1 MDALVAI
8 FSEGR
13 HVAATELQNLSSWW
27 VRTMLQTWEM
37 NMEELQ
43 AEKNIADIWEPQ
55 LGLLP
60 HRLHK
65 RPSSE

>member
-8 FSEGR
+8 FSEET
-13 HVAATELQNLSSWW
+13 HVAAFLQYLSSWW
-27 VRTMLQTWEM
+27 VRTTLQTWEI

-43 AEKNIADIWEPQ
+43 AEKNIAGIWEPQ